1 MRDFVSAP
9 LIVEFRAQV
18 IAQKVDKNWPLDE
31 SSEQEQS
38 SNLGL
43 PITATG
49 RLLPLRCQ
57 TNDGARLTF
66 VGIRQ
71 RACFSKMHRVRAE
84 HGASDAGGTQIKI
97 GGVGVRWGPKL
108 GEFEVPP
115 PA

>member
-1 MRDFVSAP
+1 MVEP
-9 LIVEFRAQV
+9 ILEKIVALRLLT
-18 IAQKVDKNWPLDE
+18 KKYL
-31 SSEQEQS
+31 
-38 SNLGL
+38 LGL
-43 PITATG
+43 LTASG

-57 TNDGARLTF
+57 TNDGARLPF

-97 GGVGVRWGPKL
+97 GGVGVRWGPRL